1 MIFVNWS
8 PDATSIKGRMVYATA
23 KEGFKKY
30 LGLNSKDV
38 TLSSRADVSQI
49 LKLDDRK
56 RSDKGALEMI
66 YRFILLIYN
75 INHLIHSM

>member
-38 TLSSRADVSQI
+38 TLSSRADVSQRFM
-49 LKLDDRK
+49 LDVREGF
-56 RSDKGALEMI
+56 DKGALKMI
-66 YRFILLIYN
+66 YQFILLI
-75 INHLIHSM
+75 